1 MQQVDQVGRNFAIA
15 MPKVGVVYLYRFAE
29 GETPVRRFLQTYRDH
44 PAGIDHDLC
53 VVFKGFHAGDSLAR
67 GRALFRDFPIH
78 CIEHVDVDYDIGSY
92 RYAANLLPNPRL
104 IFLNTFSQ
112 ILADNWL
119 AHFDHAL
126 DIPEVGLVGAT
137 GSWLANTGSYEASV
151 NYLMQKVF
159 GNSNNNRPRPKQ
171 LAGHRVERY
180 VRAPFDYLSRFYQY
194 GRYPNPHIRTNA
206 FMIETAR
213 FLSLKFSRLATKDD
227 VYKFESGRRSMTK
240 QILRQKLSPVVVD
253 RNGRVYGVNDWKSSS
268 TFWIN
273 EQENLIIADNR
284 TADYARADQGLRQ
297 RLENLAWVRPWDWN
311 SARADRSA

>member
-1 MQQVDQVGRNFAIA
+1 
-15 MPKVGVVYLYRFAE
+15 
-29 GETPVRRFLQTYRDH
+29 
-44 PAGIDHDLC
+44 
-53 VVFKGFHAGDSLAR
+53 
-67 GRALFRDFPIH
+67 
-78 CIEHVDVDYDIGSY
+78 
-92 RYAANLLPNPRL
+92 
-104 IFLNTFSQ
+104 
-112 ILADNWL
+112 
-119 AHFDHAL
+119 
-126 DIPEVGLVGAT
+126 
-137 GSWLANTGSYEASV
+137 
-151 NYLMQKVF
+151 
-159 GNSNNNRPRPKQ
+159 
-171 LAGHRVERY
+171 
-180 VRAPFDYLSRFYQY
+180 
-194 GRYPNPHIRTNA
+194 
-206 FMIETAR
+206 MIETAR